1 MIQWIDCVHHF
12 SFNRLLHIFICMVGP
27 WQTIFEITHG
37 TSEQYRRGNVMVAG
51 DASHVHSPVG
61 GQGMNLGIQDSNNIL
76 WKLAWAKRIVDS
88 ALSDEERVAAAAS
101 ADIIIGSYNTERH
114 ELGKSLVKS
123 VEQATTI
130 LSTRSPFLKFIR
142 NTLIRVGVPRNGTLN
157 NFRRAGQLELQYPPQ
172 TSAVIIENTTAS
184 KKTCI
189 CSPGQRLPNICLND
203 GSRMHSHIDRIHH
216 TWVYLNKPSALAQV
230 SHQKVVNLSASDK
243 QTSIPLISK
252 EACSGEQVILVR
264 PDLFVAG
271 IGRNR
276 EELMSGLQ
284 MTGLDEK
291 ALAMM

>member
-1 MIQWIDCVHHF
+1 
-12 SFNRLLHIFICMVGP
+12 
-27 WQTIFEITHG
+27 
-37 TSEQYRRGNVMVAG
+37 MVAG

-76 WKLAWAKRIVDS
+76 WKLAWAKRIINNAS
-88 ALSDEERVAAAAS
+88 NEEEKAAAAVS
-101 ADIIIGSYNTERH
+101 ADIILGSYNTERH

-123 VEQATTI
+123 VERATTM

-142 NTLIRVGVPRNGTLN
+142 NMVIRVGVPRNSTLN

-172 TSAVIIENTTAS
+172 TSAVIIENTKAS
-184 KKTCI
+184 KKSYI

-216 TWVYLNKPSALAQV
+216 TWVYLNKPSALTRI
-230 SHQKVVNLSASDK
+230 SYQKVVNVFASNE
-243 QTSIPLISK
+243 QTSIPLISQ
-252 EACSGEQVILVR
+252 EGCSCEQVILVR

-271 IGRNR
+271 IGRSR
-276 EELMSGLQ
+276 EDLISGLE

-291 ALAMM
+291 ALAMMETGEIKDGKTIMLLQYLKLHNIL